1 MIDAE
6 LRLITPESPKGKALQ
21 TVLDAFTQ
29 AQDEMGTTEFN
40 EFISLYVTVGA
51 HIIAQS
57 PLHDAMIDPTGQTV
71 KKGLITLINRLRRE
85 MRSGRMI
92 PDVAGRA

>member
-29 AQDEMGTTEFN
+29 AQDEMGTN

-92 PDVAGRA
+92 PQVAGRA